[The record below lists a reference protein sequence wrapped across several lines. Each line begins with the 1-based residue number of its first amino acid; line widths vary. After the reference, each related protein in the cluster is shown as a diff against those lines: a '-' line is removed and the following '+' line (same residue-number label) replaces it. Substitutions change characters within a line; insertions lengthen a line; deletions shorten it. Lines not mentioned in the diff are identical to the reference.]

1 VIEVELPD
9 GRVLEVD
16 APDAASAAVAARKF
30 MGKGSAAA
38 PSAAVSSAP
47 QAAASQPRIPEFA
60 TSPAGQTPLA
70 DTRAAEYGAEGRRAL
85 QIGVQGVG
93 SGLTKMIMSPF
104 DLAAGA
110 QNILVKGI
118 NAAAGTNIPM
128 ATPASD
134 TVREGASHV
143 MGAAGVPAIAEENM
157 TPPEKLA
164 YNVNDFG
171 GQAAAAIPALVKAAA
186 SRAAQFAA
194 GSAPKW
200 FDSFLK
206 PYMGETLGRTIAGDA
221 AAAAGAGTAKFG
233 ADEYLPNEVGGYDIR
248 PIKDTAAP
256 IIGGVGGVTAL
267 NAGEALVRGIAS
279 AAGRPFGTNIEKSVN
294 VDPETGRAFTKN
306 EVDKAGEVV
315 RRASAY
321 GPNEN
326 IARIKDNRGE
336 ILKLDPYAP
345 MPSPA
350 ALAED
355 PGLAGLERL
364 AAMDAPGVAIARQR
378 EFASGVRDSI
388 DRVTPQDGN
397 TGALVDRI
405 RKIADEQIAAADNR
419 VGALERRGQRVQ
431 DIRQGDAENVTPY
444 QGRGPEAS
452 ARLDEQIVGN
462 TPEGHVPGT
471 GYLGARAE
479 KNRLYEKGV
488 PESTPVD
495 LSGAGEAAKNVRAAA
510 EAVPESIRSTV
521 AEDLT
526 NLGPTTYGT
535 AKETRRALSAA
546 EQRARANGDFGMSDK
561 LRAVREPVQAEMNR
575 TNPAAE
581 KNYRENFAPMYRP
594 GPGDEAAKFTR
605 DIDRDPTRSTTPPS
619 QTAGRFIQGGQP
631 EKADAL
637 RRMIEGAA
645 DPAAAQVSAREYLLS
660 DLASSGALDP
670 KTEVLRPNRIRQ
682 WQQRYGAALDLAPG
696 LKAEIDE
703 LAARAQRGEK
713 LSGAIADQV
722 RAAKRNLKAT
732 EDQID
737 KGAFGL
743 VLGKDA
749 DKTVAAVMSDP
760 YSSGKKLDE
769 LIRATEGDPQAR
781 NGLKAAVRDYI
792 VEKATSNASEKLKP
806 GDRRGPL
813 SREKFANLFGE
824 HEKELAKL
832 YSPEDMNILRAGNRA
847 LDLAAI
853 ERVRVSSGSDTAEK
867 SIVTKALETPLGKGI
882 DAFLRVKY
890 GVLKAGG
897 LIATVKRVTSGNS
910 FSADSDAAVQ
920 QLVRR
925 ATVDPEL
932 MGLLLGRKIPVGTPR
947 WNAKLNQLMGYGEG
961 ARATGP
967 DDEE

>member
-1 VIEVELPD
+1 MARVIQFEGRRVSLPD
-9 GRVLEVD
+9 DATDDEV
-16 APDAASAAVAARKF
+16 AQALGGSAAV
-30 MGKGSAAA
+30 

-70 DTRAAEYGAEGRRAL
+70 DTQTQDGMAARRRAL
-85 QIGVQGVG
+85 QIGVQGQG
-93 SGLTKMIMSPF
+93 TGLAEMYMFPF

-128 ATPASD
+128 ATPASGM
-134 TVREGASHV
+134 VREGASRII
-143 MGAAGVPAIAEENM
+143 GAAGVPAIADENM
-157 TPPEKLA
+157 TPQEKLA
-164 YNVNDFG
+164 YNINRFG
-171 GQAAAAIPALVKAAA
+171 GQGAGAIPALVKAAA

-206 PYMGETLGRTIAGDA
+206 PYMGETPGRTIAGDA

-233 ADEYLPNEVGGYDIR
+233 ADEYMPNEVGGYDIR
-248 PIKDTAAP
+248 PIKDTLAP

-267 NAGEALVRGIAS
+267 NASEALVRGIAS

-306 EVDKAGEVV
+306 EVDKVSDVV
-315 RRASAY
+315 RKAAAYAPEASAD
-321 GPNEN
+321 
-326 IARIKDNRGE
+326 RIKSNRAE
-336 ILKLDPYAP
+336 LRLLDPRAP

-355 PGLAGLERL
+355 PGLAGLEGVIARRN
-364 AAMDAPGVAIARQR
+364 PGPATARQR

-388 DRVTPQDGN
+388 DRVTPQDGD

-405 RKIADEQIAAADNR
+405 RKIADEQIAIADNR
-419 VGALERRGQRVQ
+419 VGTLERRGQRVQ
-431 DIRQGDAENVTPY
+431 DIRHGDAGDVAPY
-444 QGRGPEAS
+444 RGRGPEAS
-452 ARLDEQIVGN
+452 AYLDEQIVGAR
-462 TPEGHVPGT
+462 PDSKSGVPGT

-479 KNRLYEKGV
+479 KNRLYNEGV
-488 PESTPVD
+488 PADTPVD
-495 LSGAGEAAKNVRAAA
+495 LSGAGAAARNVRTAA
-510 EAVPESIRSTV
+510 EAVPESIRTTV

-535 AKETRRALSAA
+535 AKETRQALSAA
-546 EQRARANGDFGMSDK
+546 EQRARASGDFEMSDK

-575 TNPAAE
+575 ANPAAE
-581 KNYRENFAPMYRP
+581 KNYRENFAPTYRP

-605 DIDRDPTRSTTPPS
+605 GIDRDPTRSTTPPS

-670 KTEVLRPNRIRQ
+670 KTEVLRPDRVRQ
-682 WQQRYGAALDLAPG
+682 WQQRYGSALDVVPG
-696 LKAEIDE
+696 FKAEINE

-713 LSGAIADQV
+713 LTGAIADQV
-722 RAAKRNLKAT
+722 RAAKRNLKVT

-737 KGAFGL
+737 KGAFGM
-743 VLGKDA
+743 VMRADP
-749 DKTVAAVMSDP
+749 DKTVMAVMDDK
-760 YSSGKKLDE
+760 YGSGKKMSE
-769 LIRATEGDPQAR
+769 LVAATSGDTQAR
-781 NGLKAAVRDYI
+781 KGLKVAVRDYL
-792 VEKATSNASEKLKP
+792 VDRATNEAPEKLKP
-806 GDRRGPL
+806 GDRRDPV
-813 SREKFANLFGE
+813 SPAKFSKIFDKYEKAMAE
-824 HEKELAKL
+824 V

-847 LDLAAI
+847 LDLAGV
-853 ERVRVSSGSDTAEK
+853 EKVRVSSGSDTAEK
-867 SIVTKALETPLGKGI
+867 SIVDKALNTAVGKAA
-882 DAFLRVKY
+882 DLALRFRY
-890 GVLKAGG
+890 GVLATGG
-897 LIATVKRVTSGNS
+897 MIASARRTASGGA
-910 FSADSDAAVQ
+910 FTADSDAAVQ
-920 QLVRR
+920 KLLQR

-932 MGLLLGRKIPVGTPR
+932 MGLLLGRKIPVGSPH
-947 WNAKLNQLMGYGEG
+947 WNAQLNRLMGYAEG

-967 DDEE
+967 DDGE